1 MICKSSEHP
10 SHRCIKIRQL
20 RDKKQPIPSNFCET
34 HCGRITPLCSNKAC
48 AIVKLKNGRL
58 LNLTCQKPNHG
69 NKHFLLCD
77 IETCR
82 KNSEKYWKKLHE
94 RKEVVHF
101 TPAED
106 LEDIDSE
113 DIQIDVEDFD
123 TKLTVSDEID
133 INLNCFP
140 TLNIKNSDN
149 DNTPSNHAFLKTY
162 FELEKV
168 KAKVPNSEKTT
179 PVLILFDGG
188 SGTTVGNHLEDL
200 DEFETQ
206 QTRNIVLS
214 SLNGVDRAQK
224 RVCQITLIG
233 ENDKEI
239 PLNVVIPS
247 ELIPK
252 PSAQSMEEFRQDQ
265 SKRNKYVKWVD
276 PITKDDIDNLPLILL
291 GLNYRKHFPQ
301 PLPDKLFSRKFLR
314 KHPDIVFSK
323 SALTGK
329 TMATGIESGLIN
341 SIQFGYHEYNEDNE
355 NPSHKIVKVN
365 YSDSNESRTH
375 QSENTDV
382 LDLDEIEE
390 MILKDQ
396 CDMPIIGNNEKIDS
410 SVINEIIY
418 NDLLD
423 VDPGTLS
430 LINTLQVQD
439 LEVQNGQDEATLI
452 LVNKLEKERELEQRN
467 YDLEKEKEAAK
478 AVEKTK
484 DNFPDLEKPKKSSQ

>member
-1 MICKSSEHP
+1 ME
-10 SHRCIKIRQL
+10 KI
-20 RDKKQPIPSNFCET
+20 
-34 HCGRITPLCSNKAC
+34 
-48 AIVKLKNGRL
+48 
-58 LNLTCQKPNHG
+58 
-69 NKHFLLCD
+69 
-77 IETCR
+77 
-82 KNSEKYWKKLHE
+82 
-94 RKEVVHF
+94 
-101 TPAED
+101 
-106 LEDIDSE
+106 
-113 DIQIDVEDFD
+113 
-123 TKLTVSDEID
+123 
-133 INLNCFP
+133 
-140 TLNIKNSDN
+140 
-149 DNTPSNHAFLKTY
+149 
-162 FELEKV
+162 
-168 KAKVPNSEKTT
+168 KAKVPNSDKTT
-179 PVLILFDGG
+179 PVLVLFDGG

-301 PLPDKLFSRKFLR
+301 PLPDKLFSRKFLK

-355 NPSHKIVKVN
+355 NPSQKIVKVN
-365 YSDSNESRTH
+365 YSDSHESRTY

-382 LDLDEIEE
+382 VGLDEIEE

-396 CDMPIIGNNEKIDS
+396 FDMPIIGNDEKIDS
-410 SVINEIIY
+410 SGINEIIY